1 MAKPYTIN
9 IADGMPPESTFT
21 LTDVNYE
28 DLPIESGTIIFE

>member
-21 LTDVNYE
+21 LTDASYE
-28 DLPIESGTIIFE
+28 DLPTESWTITFE

>member
-21 LTDVNYE
+21 LTDANYE
-28 DLPIESGTIIFE
+28 DLPIESYSTTFE

>member
-21 LTDVNYE
+21 LTDANYE
-28 DLPIESGTIIFE
+28 DLPIESCTITFE